1 MKSAEKSSS
10 WVRPVG
16 AGLFIA
22 AVLVVLLVAGYL
34 PRRNR
39 ERNLVRATDE
49 LKTEV
54 PEVTVDRAER
64 SPALGDV
71 TLPGN
76 VTPLTE
82 ALINARA
89 SGYIQRRLVDIG
101 DRVSQGQLLAEIDS
115 PELDEQVLQA
125 AAGVS
130 QAKAALAGAVQ
141 LLRQANARLNLAR
154 VTADRWRILV
164 QKGVVS
170 RQESD
175 QRDADLEA
183 QQATVESSQAA
194 VKAAEDSVRASEANL
209 RRLTEMQAFEKVT
222 APFAGIVTARNVDI
236 GSLIPATGG
245 PPLFRIAQI
254 DRLRIMVDVPQTS
267 AAFVRVGSAAEVT
280 FQELP
285 GRRFTGKISRTAN
298 ALEPSTRTLPTEVEV
313 ANPGGVLLPNMFAQ
327 VRLLKVGTAST
338 ALIPG
343 DALIVRPNG
352 TQVAIVTAGNRIHFQ
367 PIELGRDFGQFTEV
381 RAGLSGDE
389 VVVVN
394 ATDDVRE
401 GAEVKPL
408 MRASEAAPGTSQ
420 APSSGA
426 RGSGPNKSG
435 EASGRRP

>member
-1 MKSAEKSSS
+1 MKPAKTSSS
-10 WVRPVG
+10 WARP
-16 AGLFIA
+16 AATGLFIA
-22 AVLVVLLVAGYL
+22 AVLAVLLVAGYL

-54 PEVTVDRAER
+54 PEVTVARAER
-64 SPALGDV
+64 SPALGDL

-89 SGYIQRRLVDIG
+89 SGYIKRRLVDIG
-101 DRVSQGQLLAEIDS
+101 DRVKQGQLLAEIDS
-115 PELDEQVLQA
+115 PELDEQVRQA
-125 AAGVS
+125 EAGVS
-130 QAKAALAGAVQ
+130 QAKAALAGAQQ
-141 LLRQANARLNLAR
+141 LQRQANARLNLAR
-154 VTADRWRILV
+154 VTAERWRILV

-170 RQESD
+170 RQEAD

-183 QQATVESSQAA
+183 QQATVESAQAS

-209 RRLTEMQAFEKVT
+209 RRLVEMQAFEKVT
-222 APFAGIVTARNVDI
+222 APFAGIITARNVDI
-236 GSLIPATGG
+236 GSLIPAAGG

-267 AAFVRVGSAAEVT
+267 AAFVRVGGAAEVT
-280 FQELP
+280 LQELP
-285 GRRFTGKISRTAN
+285 GRRFSGRISRTAN
-298 ALEPSTRTLPTEVEV
+298 ALEASTRTLPTEVEV
-313 ANPGGVLLPNMFAQ
+313 ANPDGILLPNMFAQ
-327 VRLLKVGTAST
+327 VRLMKVGAASA

-352 TQVAIVTAGNRIHFQ
+352 TQVAIVAAGNRIHFQ
-367 PIELGRDFGQFTEV
+367 PIEVGRDFGQVTEV
-381 RAGLSGDE
+381 RSGLSGDE

-408 MRASEAAPGTSQ
+408 MRD
-420 APSSGA
+420 
-426 RGSGPNKSG
+426 
-435 EASGRRP
+435 SGRRP

>member
-175 QRDADLEA
+175 QGRRPGSAAGDGGVFTGGGQSRGRQRPGERGQPAPADRDAGLREGDSAVRGDRHSA
-183 QQATVESSQAA
+183 QRGHRLADSRHGRAAVVSHRADRQAA
-194 VKAAEDSVRASEANL
+194 HH
-209 RRLTEMQAFEKVT
+209 
-222 APFAGIVTARNVDI
+222 
-236 GSLIPATGG
+236 GG
-245 PPLFRIAQI
+245 RSS
-254 DRLRIMVDVPQTS
+254 TS

>member
-1 MKSAEKSSS
+1 MKSAEKASS
-10 WVRPVG
+10 WVRPVA

-22 AVLVVLLVAGYL
+22 AVLAVLLVAGYL

-49 LKTEV
+49 QKTEL
-54 PEVTVDRAER
+54 PEVTVARVER
-64 SPALGDV
+64 SPALGDL

-76 VTPLTE
+76 VTPFTE

-89 SGYIQRRLVDIG
+89 SGYIKRRLADIG
-101 DRVSQGQLLAEIDS
+101 DKVSPGQLLAEIDS
-115 PELDEQVLQA
+115 PELDEQVRQA
-125 AAGVS
+125 EAGVS
-130 QAKAALAGAVQ
+130 QSKAALAGAQQ

-154 VTADRWRILV
+154 VTAQRWNVLV

-170 RQESD
+170 RQEAD

-183 QQATVESSQAA
+183 QQATVESAQAS
-194 VKAAEDSVRASEANL
+194 VKAAEDNVQASEADH
-209 RRLTEMQAFEKVT
+209 RRLVEMQAFEKVT
-222 APFAGIVTARNVDI
+222 APFAGIITARNVDI

-254 DRLRIMVDVPQTS
+254 DRLRIMVDVPQSS
-267 AAFVRVGSAAEVT
+267 AAFVRVGGAAEVT

-285 GRRFTGKISRTAN
+285 GRRFTGRISRTAN

-327 VRLLKVGTAST
+327 VRLFKVGAAATAM
-338 ALIPG
+338 IPG

-352 TQVAIVTAGNRIHFQ
+352 TQVAVVTAGDRIHFQ
-367 PIELGRDFGQFTEV
+367 PIDVGRDFGQVTEV
-381 RAGLSGDE
+381 RTGLTGDE

-401 GAEVKPL
+401 GAQVKPL
-408 MRASEAAPGTSQ
+408 MRESEAAGGTSP
-420 APSSGA
+420 AASSGK
-426 RGSGPNKSG
+426 RGGGPGKSSGSAAP
-435 EASGRRP
+435 RP